1 MVLAQK
7 QTHRSTKQNKE
18 PRNKPIHLQSVGLQ
32 HRRQEYITEKRQ
44 SLPQAVL
51 GKLDNFM

>member
-7 QTHRSTKQNKE
+7 QTHRSTKWNRE
-18 PRNKPIHLQSVGLQ
+18 TRNKPIHLQSTGLQ
-32 HRRQEYITEKRQ
+32 HRRQEYITEKRK